1 MFMHSGIMVIV
12 AIVENGR
19 GGPLVRA
26 ARAAGACGA
35 TVLHGRGTAPRGTRR
50 RTASRSGG
58 RGKDVVLMLVSR
70 VSARRILEAIN
81 TCERLDEPGAG
92 LAFAAP
98 VALLSGSVSGM
109 TERQV
114 TRLFAWFKDRRARTP
129 FTPWD
134 ILTREEE
141 PAVGEEPEAEAESVT
156 RGKPCRARRRSG
168 SRKKP
173 GAGPAGKSR

>member
-1 MFMHSGIMVIV
+1 MFMDSGIMVIV
-12 AIVENGR
+12 AIVETGR

-98 VALLSGSVSGM
+98 VALLSGSASGM
-109 TERQV
+109 TDRQV

-134 ILTREEE
+134 ILTQAEE
-141 PAVGEEPEAEAESVT
+141 PAVEEEPEAEPVT
-156 RGKPCRARRRSG
+156 RGKPRRARCRSG

-173 GAGPAGKSR
+173 RAGPAGKST